1 MPIFEKRYV
10 HFMWD
15 DLLENVEGFFADTI
29 ANLRMSVEFNVRTQY
44 GKIKSADNKSPYTFS
59 YDDKTSF
66 KFFYYD
72 PNYELKVAR
81 EEGKTIQVLYGSDWY
96 DITPDYE
103 LIDNETYRIE
113 PKSKLEEE
121 KPITYRELAMW
132 LSKGNGGFFL
142 ECEHIGGH
150 SLFYTSHLAN
160 EPVPERFLIRK
171 WEDSEWVK
179 PTREYMGLDG

>member
-15 DLLENVEGFFADTI
+15 DSLENVEGFFADTI

-44 GKIKSADNKSPYTFS
+44 GKIKSADIKSPYTFS

-72 PNYELKVAR
+72 PNYEIKVAR
-81 EEGKTIQVLYGSDWY
+81 EEGKTIQVLYDSDWY

-113 PKSKLEEE
+113 PKSKLEGE

-132 LSKGNGGFFL
+132 LSKGNGEICMSSGIKL
-142 ECEHIGGH
+142 
-150 SLFYTSHLAN
+150 SYHLYEKDDELVEN
-160 EPVPERFLIRK
+160 VLVRK
-171 WEDSEWVK
+171 WCDDGWHK
-179 PTREYMGLDG
+179 PSRQYLGLGD